1 MKDNNIPAEQ
11 RAGKCK
17 KIEIALAEEG
27 QKGRTTTEII
37 KDVVT
42 EIRKTQPATTT
53 QRPQKGGKAGK
64 SGKSGK
70 GQKSQKTQGQ
80 DQPQRPGKSG
90 GKHKPQKGGRR
101 HFEVAA

>member
-1 MKDNNIPAEQ
+1 MQ
-11 RAGKCK
+11 

-53 QRPQKGGKAGK
+53 QKG
-64 SGKSGK
+64 GK
-70 GQKSQKTQGQ
+70 GQKTGKGPRTQGHE
-80 DQPQRPGKSG
+80 QPQHTGKANGKHRPKKG
-90 GKHKPQKGGRR
+90 GKR

>member
-1 MKDNNIPAEQ
+1 MQ
-11 RAGKCK
+11 

-42 EIRKTQPATTT
+42 EIRKTQPATNAEKPHRG
-53 QRPQKGGKAGK
+53 Q
-64 SGKSGK
+64 KSGK
-70 GQKSQKTQGQ
+70 GQKTQGQ
-80 DQPQRPGKSG
+80 DYPQRSGKAG
-90 GKHKPQKGGRR
+90 GKHRPHKGGKR